1 MPESGGSPKKGRVT
15 FREVL
20 GVSEFRAL
28 WLAELTSQAGDQ
40 MARVALSVLVY
51 QATNSAALTGLTYAL
66 TFAPSLL
73 GGIIL
78 PGIADR
84 FPRRNVMAAVDAVRA
99 LLILLVAFPGMPFA
113 GLWVLV
119 GLVSFLN
126 PLFKAAQISQ
136 LPDIL
141 TSDQFLVGMALRNI
155 TMQTAQLAGFLGGG
169 LLITVINPR
178 IALALDAA
186 TFLASALL
194 VRFGIKFRPAP
205 AHEANERRQSF
216 LASIGVSAKA
226 MFADR
231 GLRTLCFII
240 WLMAFST
247 VYEGLAAP
255 YAAAIGA
262 GTIAVGFL
270 LASDPL
276 GSVIGAWAYSRW
288 VPERVRPRTIGLVTV
303 LCPIPLLFA
312 FLSPNIVL
320 SCVLF
325 VIAGAFG
332 TVAVMQATASYTLA
346 VPDSRRAQMIGLS
359 NTGLSTASGFSP
371 FIGGIVADQ
380 VGSPATV
387 GWFGLGVLILGGLLA
402 LLWHRVYVRSPERW
416 TEREPSTT

>member
-1 MPESGGSPKKGRVT
+1 
-15 FREVL
+15 
-20 GVSEFRAL
+20 
-28 WLAELTSQAGDQ
+28 

-51 QATNSAALTGLTYAL
+51 QATKSAALTGLTYAL

-84 FPRRNVMAAVDAVRA
+84 FPRRNVMATVDAIRA
-99 LLILLVAFPGMPFA
+99 VLILLVAFPGMPFG

-141 TSDQFLVGMALRNI
+141 TGDQFLVGMAVRNI
-155 TMQTAQLAGFLGGG
+155 TIQSAQLAGFLGGG

-186 TFLASALL
+186 TFVASALL
-194 VRFGIKFRPAP
+194 ARFGVKYRPAP
-205 AHEANERRQSF
+205 ARSGEDRPSF
-216 LASIGVSAKA
+216 LGSIASSAKA
-226 MFADR
+226 MFADP

-255 YAAAIGA
+255 YAAAVGA

-270 LASDPL
+270 LAADPL

-303 LCPIPLLFA
+303 LCPIPMLFA
-312 FLSPNIVL
+312 FFSPNIVL

-332 TVAVMQATASYTLA
+332 TIAVMQATSSYTLA
-346 VPDSRRAQMIGLS
+346 VPDNRRAQMIGMS
-359 NTGLSTASGFSP
+359 NTGLTTASGISP
-371 FIGGIVADQ
+371 LIGGIVADQ
-380 VGSPATV
+380 VGAPVTV
-387 GWFGLGVLILGGLLA
+387 GWFGLAVLVIGALLA
-402 LLWHRVYVRSPERW
+402 LGWHRAYVRSPERW
-416 TEREPSTT
+416 TEREPASS